1 MTIIAVQ
8 STSNTKC
15 GHKLSAGATS
25 VSINNSKVGISGDNS
40 GGTVSRSQNFV
51 KIEGKAVLLEG
62 DSVGGHGDS
71 PHTPQSL
78 KTSPQQ
84 FVSIN

>member
-15 GHKLSAGATS
+15 SHKLSAGAADVFIS
-25 VSINNSKVGISGDNS
+25 DAKVGIAGDSS
-40 GGTVSRSQNFV
+40 GGSVSASQSFV
-51 KIEGKAVLLEG
+51 KVNSKAVLLEG
-62 DSVGGHGDS
+62 DSVGNHDRS
-71 PHTPQSL
+71 PHTLQNL